1 MEFNIDTFHPF
12 VLNIGLAQHNADW
25 NWKNVSSPFAR
36 LYYVTEGSAKIIL
49 PDHTVSLRKG
59 YMYFIPALHRT
70 AMSVLH
76 LSCIIMPIST
86 KTHKQNTCSWK
97 TGSCRRKSGPEH
109 LNFPFSKNCI
119 P

>member
-59 YMYFIPALHRT
+59 YMYFIPAFTSHSYECT
-70 AMSVLH
+70 S
-76 LSCIIMPIST
+76 SF
-86 KTHKQNTCSWK
+86 THYCSWK
-97 TGSCRRKSGPEH
+97 IGSYRRRFKVTL
-109 LNFPFSKNCI
+109 LNFLFFRSCI
-119 P
+119 L

>member
-49 PDHTVSLRKG
+49 LK
-59 YMYFIPALHRT
+59 
-70 AMSVLH
+70 
-76 LSCIIMPIST
+76 
-86 KTHKQNTCSWK
+86 
-97 TGSCRRKSGPEH
+97 
-109 LNFPFSKNCI
+109 FPT